1 MDDILTK
8 HVYTYK
14 GEMFTHRVQVRVNLS
29 KDDYLEINDW
39 IEENAKEKWTD
50 FYTNKGCYFVEF
62 ELEEDAVAFKLR
74 WI

>member
-1 MDDILTK
+1 MDDILIK

-14 GEMFTHRVQVRVNLS
+14 GEMFIHRVQVRSNLS
-29 KDDYLEINDW
+29 KDDYIGINEW
-39 IEENAKEKWTD
+39 IEENAKKRWTD
-50 FYTNKGCYFVEF
+50 FYNNGYYFVEF